1 MANFFEITGFIMAQ
15 KLGITNRVFRA
26 DISSA
31 TNDILRIQEKQIP
44 RIRYKTK
51 ISLVMTLQKRY
62 IYRQSG

>member
-1 MANFFEITGFIMAQ
+1 MAQ